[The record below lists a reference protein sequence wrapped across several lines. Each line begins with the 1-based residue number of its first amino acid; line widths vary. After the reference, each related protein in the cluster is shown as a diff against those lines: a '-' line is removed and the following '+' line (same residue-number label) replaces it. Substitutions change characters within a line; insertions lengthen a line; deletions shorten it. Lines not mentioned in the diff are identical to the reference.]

1 MQSQI
6 MTHSERYGGDAILP
20 AHCHSEE
27 IQFDVEN
34 AYYGLP
40 SDKMLSKRSNL
51 MSCHIKPRLLK
62 HLDQEEED
70 ELRSD
75 KVLVKLKGEYSDTH

>member
-1 MQSQI
+1 
-6 MTHSERYGGDAILP
+6 
-20 AHCHSEE
+20 
-27 IQFDVEN
+27 
-34 AYYGLP
+34 LP

-75 KVLVKLKGEYSDTH
+75 KVLGKLKGEYSDTH